1 MLCVRST
8 PSFLLDLQV
17 AVSLRHRETSSTRQ
31 PSFGQTWVVKCIRLL
46 LTQSALLVCQP
57 ETDLARSDSSITSQG
72 HDQLPTNTSGCWGV
86 HPTASCA
93 LAAPLSAWVMQ
104 STILSLGN
112 HCCKVEEMLET
123 AVRTFAITPAFLS
136 ASFTRKL
143 LCCSLMWGTPC
154 ALQPS
159 VLVGWVLR
167 SPHNRP
173 AGCQSPG
180 TKQNKVGDHILVG
193 KNHKNDNQDLS

>member
-1 MLCVRST
+1 MHQA
-8 PSFLLDLQV
+8 P
-17 AVSLRHRETSSTRQ
+17 
-31 PSFGQTWVVKCIRLL
+31 
-46 LTQSALLVCQP
+46 ALLVCQA
-57 ETDLARSDSSITSQG
+57 ETNLARSDSSITSQG

-136 ASFTRKL
+136 ASFPRKL
-143 LCCSLMWGTPC
+143 SLLTDIRDTLCLTD
-154 ALQPS
+154 Q
-159 VLVGWVLR
+159 
-167 SPHNRP
+167 H
-173 AGCQSPG
+173 PG
-180 TKQNKVGDHILVG
+180 GLGAEEPT
-193 KNHKNDNQDLS
+193 